1 MPDPTPAPTPAPTR
15 EPTPAPLPDLTA
27 LLRPRSIAVIGASSQ
42 PEKVGG
48 MPIRLLR
55 ELGYGGRVH
64 PVNTASAEIQ
74 GLPAT
79 PSLAALGE
87 PVDLAIVAVPAL
99 ASADVMAQLAANG
112 TRAAVFFTSGF
123 AEVGEEGTRMQQA
136 LAEQARHHGI
146 TLLGPNCLGA
156 MNLRE
161 RMFATFSPIPLS
173 GLPPLG
179 DVGLVSQSGAFGA
192 YAFALA
198 REAGLGLSHWVTT
211 GNEAGLQ
218 VADVI
223 EWLAHDDDTRVILAY
238 MEGCRDGERLR
249 RALAAARAAGKPVV
263 VAKVGVTEAGARSA
277 QSHTASLAGEDAV
290 YQAVFDE
297 YGVHRAESLE
307 AFFRLGYVLSRGRR
321 PSRWH
326 SASGLAAD
334 AVAPVAIV
342 TVSGGVGIMMADRA
356 EQLGLPMPA
365 MPAGPAEA
373 LRAAIPFAST
383 ANPIDVTGQIVAQPR
398 VLLDALRDVAECGE
412 YGSVVAFLAAGANAP
427 ALWPE
432 LQRTVA
438 ALHETTASAPL
449 LLCGLVADDRRAWL
463 EQHGCLVFR
472 EPAHA
477 MEAVAALARAAAQGA
492 ESRGESAAEALPQL
506 PQLPRIAADAN
517 ALSEHE
523 AMQLLAEAGVP
534 VAPHGLA
541 RDADEA
547 VRIADRL
554 GYPVAVK
561 LCSREIL
568 HKSDVGGVALNLHDA
583 DAVRAAFARVRDA
596 IGRHAA
602 RHGGAPVPFEGV
614 VVARMVRGWGE
625 LMVGVRRDPVFG
637 LVALAGIGGTA
648 VEVFR
653 QMAFG
658 LAPLSMPRALA
669 MLRDSRAEALF
680 AGHRGNPAVPLEQ
693 VAQVLVRVSQSAA
706 AIGPRLDTLEINPFI
721 VTADGPVAA
730 DAVITLRHDA
740 H

>member
-1 MPDPTPAPTPAPTR
+1 MPDPTP
-15 EPTPAPLPDLTA
+15 DLSA

-55 ELGYGGRVH
+55 ELGYRGRVH
-64 PVNTASAEIQ
+64 PVNTAAAEIQ

-79 PSLAALGE
+79 PSMDALGE

-123 AEVGEEGTRMQQA
+123 AEVGEAGTRMQQA

-223 EWLAHDDDTRVILAY
+223 EWLAHDDDTRVILTY
-238 MEGCRDGERLR
+238 MEGCRDGDRLR

-326 SASGLAAD
+326 SGSGLAAD

-356 EQLGLPMPA
+356 EQLGLPMPS
-365 MPAGPAEA
+365 MPAAPAEA
-373 LRAAIPFAST
+373 LRRAIPFAST

-398 VLLDALRDVAECGE
+398 VLLDALRDVAACGQ
-412 YGSVVAFLAAGANAP
+412 YGSVVTFLAAGANAP

-438 ALHETTASAPL
+438 ALHETADSAPL

-477 MEAVAALARAAAQGA
+477 IEAVAVLARAAAQRA
-492 ESRGESAAEALPQL
+492 SRIGGDAPLPERL
-506 PQLPRIAADAN
+506 PTLPRIAAEAN

-547 VRIADRL
+547 VRLAEWL

-583 DAVRAAFARVRDA
+583 DAVRAAFARVRNA
-596 IGRHAA
+596 VGRHAA
-602 RHGGAPVPFEGV
+602 DHGGTPVPFEGV
-614 VVARMVRGWGE
+614 VVARMLRGWGE
-625 LMVGVRRDPVFG
+625 LMVGLRRDPVFG

-693 VAQVLVRVSQSAA
+693 VAEVLVRVSQAAA

-721 VTADGPVAA
+721 VTAEGPVAA
-730 DAVITLRHDA
+730 DAVITLRQDA
-740 H
+740 P

>member
-1 MPDPTPAPTPAPTR
+1 
-15 EPTPAPLPDLTA
+15 
-27 LLRPRSIAVIGASSQ
+27 
-42 PEKVGG
+42 
-48 MPIRLLR
+48 
-55 ELGYGGRVH
+55 
-64 PVNTASAEIQ
+64 
-74 GLPAT
+74 
-79 PSLAALGE
+79 
-87 PVDLAIVAVPAL
+87 
-99 ASADVMAQLAANG
+99 
-112 TRAAVFFTSGF
+112 
-123 AEVGEEGTRMQQA
+123 
-136 LAEQARHHGI
+136 
-146 TLLGPNCLGA
+146 
-156 MNLRE
+156 
-161 RMFATFSPIPLS
+161 
-173 GLPPLG
+173 
-179 DVGLVSQSGAFGA
+179 
-192 YAFALA
+192 
-198 REAGLGLSHWVTT
+198 
-211 GNEAGLQ
+211 
-218 VADVI
+218 
-223 EWLAHDDDTRVILAY
+223 
-238 MEGCRDGERLR
+238 
-249 RALAAARAAGKPVV
+249 
-263 VAKVGVTEAGARSA
+263 
-277 QSHTASLAGEDAV
+277 
-290 YQAVFDE
+290 
-297 YGVHRAESLE
+297 
-307 AFFRLGYVLSRGRR
+307 
-321 PSRWH
+321 
-326 SASGLAAD
+326 
-334 AVAPVAIV
+334 
-342 TVSGGVGIMMADRA
+342 
-356 EQLGLPMPA
+356 
-365 MPAGPAEA
+365 
-373 LRAAIPFAST
+373 
-383 ANPIDVTGQIVAQPR
+383 

-438 ALHETTASAPL
+438 ALHETAGSAPL

-492 ESRGESAAEALPQL
+492 ERRGEPAVEPLP
-506 PQLPRIAADAN
+506 PLPRIAADAN

-547 VRIADRL
+547 VRIAERL

-583 DAVRAAFARVRDA
+583 GAVRAAFAQVRDA
-596 IGRHAA
+596 TGRHAA
-602 RHGGAPVPFEGV
+602 RHGGAPVRFDGV

-693 VAQVLVRVSQSAA
+693 VAQVLVRVSQAAA

-721 VTADGPVAA
+721 VTAEGPVAA
-730 DAVITLRHDA
+730 DAVITLRP
-740 H
+740 

>member
-1 MPDPTPAPTPAPTR
+1 MPDPTP
-15 EPTPAPLPDLTA
+15 DLSA

-79 PSLAALGE
+79 PSLGALGQ
-87 PVDLAIVAVPAL
+87 PVDLAIVAVPAM

-123 AEVGEEGTRMQQA
+123 AEVGEAGTRMQQA

-223 EWLAHDDDTRVILAY
+223 EWLAHDDDTRVILTY

-356 EQLGLPMPA
+356 EQLGLPMPP
-365 MPAGPAEA
+365 MPAARAQA
-373 LRAAIPFAST
+373 LRTAIPFAST

-438 ALHETTASAPL
+438 ALHESNGSAPL

-477 MEAVAALARAAAQGA
+477 IEAVAALARAAAQPTDMGGVLAA
-492 ESRGESAAEALPQL
+492 ESWPPL
-506 PQLPRIAADAN
+506 PQLPRIAVDAG

-547 VRIADRL
+547 VRIAERL

-583 DAVRAAFARVRDA
+583 AAVRAAFARVRDA
-596 IGRHAA
+596 ARCHAEQS
-602 RHGGAPVPFEGV
+602 GGAPVPFDGV
-614 VVARMVRGWGE
+614 VVARMLRGWGE

-669 MLRDSRAEALF
+669 MLRASRAEALF
-680 AGHRGNPAVPLEQ
+680 AGHRGNPAVPLER
-693 VAQVLVRVSQSAA
+693 VAEVLVRVSRAAA

-730 DAVITLRHDA
+730 DAVITLRQDA
-740 H
+740 A

>member
-1 MPDPTPAPTPAPTR
+1 MPDPTP
-15 EPTPAPLPDLTA
+15 DLSA

-79 PSLAALGE
+79 PSLGALGE
-87 PVDLAIVAVPAL
+87 AVDLAIVAVPAM

-123 AEVGEEGTRMQQA
+123 AEVGEAGTRMQQA

-223 EWLAHDDDTRVILAY
+223 EWLAHDDDTRVILTY

-356 EQLGLPMPA
+356 EQLGLPMPP
-365 MPAGPAEA
+365 MPAAPAQA
-373 LRAAIPFAST
+373 LRTAIPFAST

-438 ALHETTASAPL
+438 ALHESNGSAPL

-477 MEAVAALARAAAQGA
+477 IEAVAALARAAAQPTDMGGEPAA
-492 ESRGESAAEALPQL
+492 ESWPPL
-506 PQLPRIAADAN
+506 PQLPRIAVDAG

-547 VRIADRL
+547 VRIAERL

-583 DAVRAAFARVRDA
+583 AAVRAAFARVRDA
-596 IGRHAA
+596 ARRHAQQS
-602 RHGGAPVPFEGV
+602 GGAPVPFDGV
-614 VVARMVRGWGE
+614 VVARMLRGWGE

-669 MLRDSRAEALF
+669 MLRASRAEALF
-680 AGHRGNPAVPLEQ
+680 AGHRGNPAVPLER
-693 VAQVLVRVSQSAA
+693 VAEVLVRVSRAAA

-740 H
+740 A